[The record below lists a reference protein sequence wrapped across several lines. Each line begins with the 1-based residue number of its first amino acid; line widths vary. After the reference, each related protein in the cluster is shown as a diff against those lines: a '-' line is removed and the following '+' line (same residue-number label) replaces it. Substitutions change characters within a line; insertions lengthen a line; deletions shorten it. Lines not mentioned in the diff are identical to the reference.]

1 MQSLKR
7 KSCKKGFK
15 KIKVEFVRDDEILSG
30 EQNNLNHAIWILDS
44 KKSVANPFCF
54 LLMIFFFLKKNHFF
68 EFTSESKS
76 S

>member
-30 EQNNLNHAIWILDS
+30 EQPKSRHLNIRQQEKCCQPILFSFND
-44 KKSVANPFCF
+44 
-54 LLMIFFFLKKNHFF
+54 FFFILKKPFF
-68 EFTSESKS
+68 
-76 S
+76 